1 MRRKGKAKAL
11 YISYHGNLQVFNEKH
26 TYLSPSLSP
35 LIYKLPKRY
44 IKRYKRKYL
53 GRLQGETRKLHK
65 ISEDKNLT
73 ESVHKKISHTMQ
85 NLAWCA
91 KSIGCLKWFCMVC
104 EISHNHAKLLV
115 AGLLPCISDW
125 FGKGL
130 WSAPKL
136 GFFMYLSFN
145 LHCHWF
151 HNILSLFGLFQW

>member
-1 MRRKGKAKAL
+1 MRRKGRAKAL

-53 GRLQGETRKLHK
+53 GWLQGETRKLHK
-65 ISEDKNLT
+65 ISEDKNLM
-73 ESVHKKISHTMQ
+73 ESVHRGRFRIP
-85 NLAWCA
+85 
-91 KSIGCLKWFCMVC
+91 C
-104 EISHNHAKLLV
+104 EIWHPQVVSHGVRNSHSHAKLLV
-115 AGLLPCISDW
+115 AGLLPCVSDW

-151 HNILSLFGLFQW
+151 HKILPLLGLFQW